1 MLYIR
6 RYLGQITHSF
16 ISMPREKPRKSA
28 ENKQNGNHN
37 RHSQPVSYQSTPLF
51 VSPLCLLP
59 FECIVHWTAH
69 YTYVDAIGIIH
80 CVMRCVRVRR
90 TQQCRFHDYTSI
102 VFPSFQFHRCVFRSC
117 TSSIESKHEWPEP
130 EYRERLKK
138 NDFRS
143 NKTHKRNS
151 TILIFSNRTKKKFC
165 DGHEKL
171 IAKGNGE
178 RWEKKE
184 VFNKVI
190 K

>member
-1 MLYIR
+1 
-6 RYLGQITHSF
+6 
-16 ISMPREKPRKSA
+16 MPREKPRKSA

-117 TSSIESKHEWPEP
+117 ASNIESKHEWPEP

-143 NKTHKRNS
+143 NETHKRNS
-151 TILIFSNRTKKKFC
+151 TILIFSNRTEKNSVMGTKNSSQKETGSDEKKKKF
-165 DGHEKL
+165 L
-171 IAKGNGE
+171 IKS
-178 RWEKKE
+178 
-184 VFNKVI
+184 
-190 K
+190 